1 MTYATPHDLDILSTQ
16 SKELPLYRLRITQS
30 QYTTLKDYLISI
42 QDKHRHNLS
51 ALSRNHHYAK
61 AFVLYASEW
70 WRREYQGHWRWDD
83 LLTSLHLD
91 RAIFGNGLVEFSALG
106 FRQWGRT
113 ISVSEKG
120 RRSALGTFMKE
131 GGLPISYFNANGGW
145 LERLLQSA
153 LSYASQNK
161 DYKTYLKESQQ
172 LIPQS
177 AGSED
182 IITILIELT
191 EDIYQLVVNH
201 HLDEQNDPILYLN
214 HNVPNWYEQ
223 LPFPLEAKTAQTLLK
238 KLIQESSA
246 LRRTYHKSPKNQ
258 STATHWHETI
268 TLSRQL
274 IFDKHQ
280 QTLTLSAKLNDFDKL
295 PLFNEE
301 NLKTMGDD
309 LSLDFYKNSEPSL
322 PLKRLFAYPIFNQK
336 ILKVSNPT
344 AIELSNLSNADWC
357 AGLTLQ
363 ITDPTGCLLP
373 IVDHQKNHINP
384 YQNASMLDIDASKP
398 FLLSIDKDNDDELIA
413 TYVTIGSRTSKEPSA
428 LIYVPND
435 YSYTLSP
442 NGEFLKI
449 TQILSGVLYRLTG
462 EVKLSS
468 THEKDKHYRFKTN
481 SQDANYYY
489 EIKGRRLTDFIYPS
503 LVYKKDFKLYKTNLN
518 NFDDSYAIPDRQIKL
533 KATHSSIYKNLSDHQ
548 DLFGIYHLLV
558 LSDDNDVVFETLLGI
573 VPNAFRYDFVP
584 NKNNGKIIF
593 KNCPLK
599 TISLEHNDH
608 IHITQEAAGEF
619 VLSAQTLP
627 NKKLTLLLHPTHP
640 TQQCLKLACY
650 FPSSQTII
658 YDGNGDRIRQ
668 SLFGINDTLLGHRIK
683 IFNASQDRPNQK
695 IEFYLKSQPNIKLH
709 LPLSLKANEFVS
721 LEPYRWEKIIKSLII
736 LSKKGLD
743 DIVVVK
749 FYNNNHQGFE
759 LNFSY
764 YEFRIHKEQNT
775 LMIKCHQ
782 ELSES
787 HNFDNAILDN
797 LRKNHQLVAFNFNS
811 PKNDITLSINDDF
824 CHDLTHLDEL
834 SASDEQYQGVWFI
847 ASHDIS
853 ECENTSEAIAIRPI
867 AHTPPTQ
874 ITPEISGFE
883 YRQMVKQKLRDEL
896 TQMSLNIHDEGWNYL
911 KILSEKIPHLP
922 LIALEQWQILK
933 TMPALLAQIAIYG
946 DALFDKNTY
955 QKYQESFQDYWQFLN
970 IGEFKKYWK
979 NYPIYLSNAYQEKI
993 SDADMLNSV
1002 IQEIIKNKKS
1012 KLSEYDVFA
1021 LFFEHIDNKF
1031 PINIE
1036 LVQDYLNKDFQALIN
1051 RKQNAYFINN
1061 DNLNAII
1068 HRLIQAIPQNLRI
1081 YPKLLTKNP
1090 YTSTVALLPIA
1101 MAYLSAQTTLND
1113 ELLTIR
1119 ASLIENALAILQL
1132 KNFDHQWFEV
1142 CFEWA
1147 FRYFYQHSQ

>member
-1 MTYATPHDLDILSTQ
+1 MSNTPPNDLQVLSRQ
-16 SKELPLYRLRITQS
+16 SKELPLYRLRVTQT
-30 QYTTLKDYLISI
+30 QYTALKDYLISI
-42 QDKHRHNLS
+42 QNKHQHDLS
-51 ALSRNHHYAK
+51 TLCRNRHYAK

-161 DYKTYLKESQQ
+161 DYKNYLKESQQ

-182 IITILIELT
+182 IIAILIELT
-191 EDIYQLVVNH
+191 EDIYQLVINH

-214 HNVPNWYEQ
+214 HNVPDWYEQ

-268 TLSRQL
+268 ILSRQL
-274 IFDKHQ
+274 IFDKRQ

-301 NLKTMGDD
+301 NLKTMSDD
-309 LSLDFYKNSEPSL
+309 LSLDFYKNSESSL
-322 PLKRLFAYPIFNQK
+322 PLKRLFAYPIFNQTS
-336 ILKVSNPT
+336 LKVSNPT
-344 AIELSNLSNADWC
+344 TIELSNLSNADWC

-373 IVDHQKNHINP
+373 IVDHQKNRINP

-413 TYVTIGSRTSKEPSA
+413 TYVAIGSRTSKEPSA

-468 THEKDKHYRFKTN
+468 THEKDKRYRFKTN

-533 KATHSSIYKNLSDHQ
+533 KATHSPIYKNLSDHQ

-608 IHITQEAAGEF
+608 IHITQETAGEF

-627 NKKLTLLLHPTHP
+627 NKKLTLLLHSSHP

-658 YDGNGDRIRQ
+658 YDGNGDRIHQ

-683 IFNASQDRPNQK
+683 IFNAGQDRPNQK
-695 IEFYLKSQPNIKLH
+695 IEFYLQSEPTIKLQ
-709 LPLSLKANEFVS
+709 LPLALKANEFVS
-721 LEPYRWEKIIKSLII
+721 LEPYRWTNIVTTLIS

-743 DIVVVK
+743 DLVIVE
-749 FYNNNHQGFE
+749 FQNNNNTGFK
-759 LNFSY
+759 LSFSY
-764 YEFRIHKEQNT
+764 YEFRIHKENDT
-775 LMIKCHQ
+775 LIIKHHNL
-782 ELSES
+782 LSES
-787 HNFDNAILDN
+787 HNFDNPVLEAI
-797 LRKNHQLVAFNFNS
+797 RARHQLTAFNFKS
-811 PKNDITLSINDDF
+811 PNHSITTLTNHNNYHSLELLNQLSYTDNEHCD
-824 CHDLTHLDEL
+824 
-834 SASDEQYQGVWFI
+834 GVWFI
-847 ASHDIS
+847 MATTDDEQNPSHHIP
-853 ECENTSEAIAIRPI
+853 IRPI

-874 ITPEISGFE
+874 LSPTIPAREREKQLQQALYKDLS
-883 YRQMVKQKLRDEL
+883 QMVANPNDTYWQYLRA
-896 TQMSLNIHDEGWNYL
+896 
-911 KILSEKIPHLP
+911 LSEKIPHLP
-922 LIALEQWQILK
+922 LIALKQWQYAK
-933 TMPALLAQIAIYG
+933 TMPEFLAMVAIYG
-946 DALFDKNTY
+946 DDLLGKSNY
-955 QKYQESFQDYWQFLN
+955 QKYKNEFKDHWQFLN
-970 IGEFKKYWK
+970 IGEFKKHWEH
-979 NYPIYLSNAYQEKI
+979 YPIYLSNHHQEKI
-993 SDADMLNSV
+993 SDGELLNRV
-1002 IQEIIKNKKS
+1002 VKEITTAKQNS
-1012 KLSEYDVFA
+1012 LSNHSIFE
-1021 LFFEHIDNKF
+1021 LFYQHITENHLVTLK
-1031 PINIE
+1031 
-1036 LVQDYLNKDFQALIN
+1036 LVQYFLNLEFEKLIV
-1051 RKQNAYFINN
+1051 RKQNAHFIENSS
-1061 DNLNAII
+1061 LNAIL
-1068 HRLIQAIPQNLRI
+1068 HRLIQAIPNHLRI
-1081 YPKLLTKNP
+1081 DPELLVSHP
-1090 YTSTVALLPIA
+1090 YAKTLALLPIA
-1101 MAYLSAQTTLND
+1101 MAYLSAQTTLDD